1 MLHKI
6 LHIQLQLK
14 LQLKKKQNIIRET
27 KDNQITMKKKG
38 CQQKII
44 LNEVQ
49 LTKKQKITIILLP
62 SSLK

>member
-14 LQLKKKQNIIRET
+14 LQLKKKQNMIRET

-38 CQQKII
+38 WQQKII

-62 SSLK
+62 SYN